1 MRNVG
6 VVLAQVVVALLLAG
20 LIAPAI
26 LAAIPALTEHGSGMW
41 AILVLVL
48 VFKPAGLFGRMA
60 PTKS

>member
-48 VFKPAGLFGRMA
+48 VIFVLVRLVWPRRK
-60 PTKS
+60 T

>member
-6 VVLAQVVVALLLAG
+6 VVLTQVVVALLLAG

-48 VFKPAGLFGRMA
+48 VIFVLVRLVWPRRK
-60 PTKS
+60 T